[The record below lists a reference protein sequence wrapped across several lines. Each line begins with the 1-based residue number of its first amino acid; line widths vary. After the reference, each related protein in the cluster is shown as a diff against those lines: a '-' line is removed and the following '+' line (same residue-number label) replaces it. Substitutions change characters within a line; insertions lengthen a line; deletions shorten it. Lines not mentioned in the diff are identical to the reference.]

1 MKQSTIFDVPLL
13 KYLLQVAS
21 LLFLK
26 LSGWRR
32 SGHPPAIDKFVLIA
46 APHTSNWD
54 FPLTMALVFSYRMK
68 ICWMGK
74 AALFRWPLHG
84 FFRWLGGIPI
94 DRSKA
99 NNVVAQSIHAFQEMK
114 RMVMVISP
122 EGTREKVAVWKTGF
136 YRIADGAK
144 VPIVMGFLDYC
155 HKVGGIGQTFHPTG
169 NIEADM
175 EKIRGFYRGIMGKF
189 PEKSALTAME

>member
-1 MKQSTIFDVPLL
+1 VKHSTIFDVTFL
-13 KYLLQVAS
+13 KYLLQAAS
-21 LLFLK
+21 LFFLK
-26 LSGWRR
+26 AGGWRR
-32 SGHPPAIDKFVLIA
+32 SGRPPAIDKYVLIA

-54 FPLTMALVFSYRMK
+54 FPITMALVFSYRMK

-74 AALFRWPLHG
+74 ASLFRWPLRG

-99 NNVVAQSIHAFQEMK
+99 NNVVAQSIQTFKEMT

-122 EGTREKVAVWKTGF
+122 EGTREKVDVWKTGF

-144 VPIVMGFLDYC
+144 VPIVMGFLDYF
-155 HKVGGIGQTFHPTG
+155 HKVGGIGRTFHPTG
-169 NIEADM
+169 NLEADM
-175 EKIRGFYRGIMGKF
+175 GKIRDFYAGITGKY
-189 PEKSALTAME
+189 PEKSIA

>member
-1 MKQSTIFDVPLL
+1 MKHSTIFDVPFL
-13 KYLLQVAS
+13 KYLLQVIA

-32 SGHPPAIDKFVLIA
+32 SGRPPAIDKFVLIA

-54 FPLTMALVFSYRMK
+54 FPITMALVFSYRMK

-74 AALFRWPLHG
+74 EAIFRWPVHG

-94 DRSKA
+94 DRSKS
-99 NNVVAQSIHAFQEMK
+99 NNVVAQSVHAFQEMT

-122 EGTREKVAVWKTGF
+122 EGPARRSSPGKRVFTAS
-136 YRIADGAK
+136 
-144 VPIVMGFLDYC
+144 P
-155 HKVGGIGQTFHPTG
+155 
-169 NIEADM
+169 
-175 EKIRGFYRGIMGKF
+175 RGPGCR
-189 PEKSALTAME
+189 S